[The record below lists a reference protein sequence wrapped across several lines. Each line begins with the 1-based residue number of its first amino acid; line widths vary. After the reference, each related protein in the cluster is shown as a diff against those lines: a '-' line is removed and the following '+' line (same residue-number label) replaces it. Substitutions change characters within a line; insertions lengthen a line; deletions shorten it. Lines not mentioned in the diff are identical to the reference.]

1 MFHQVVTIQH
11 TEKFAEERNS
21 KMLDN
26 AFKKN
31 LLRLL
36 EEKGMTKTE
45 LSRKSGVL
53 QAAISQYIHNDREPN
68 YYTLYLLANAL
79 EVEVGE
85 FYKGI

>member
-1 MFHQVVTIQH
+1 
-11 TEKFAEERNS
+11 
-21 KMLDN
+21 MLEN
-26 AFKKN
+26 TFKKN

-53 QAAISQYIHNDREPN
+53 QATISQYIHSNREPN